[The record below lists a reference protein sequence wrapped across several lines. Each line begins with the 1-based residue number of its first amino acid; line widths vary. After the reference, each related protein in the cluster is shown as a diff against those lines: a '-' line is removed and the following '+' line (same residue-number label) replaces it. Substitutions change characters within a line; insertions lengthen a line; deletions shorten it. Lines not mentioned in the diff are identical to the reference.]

1 MSDSA
6 PTSVR
11 REFRPYDHGAVQ
23 RLLRETAL
31 DFGPPGGTR
40 RWSFATA
47 QIYSEESNAW
57 ILDFHFR
64 DAHDAVIWALKYQR

>member
-1 MSDSA
+1 MSDPV

-23 RLLRETAL
+23 MLLKNTAL

-47 QIYSEESNAW
+47 QIYDSDKNAW

-64 DAHDAVIWALKYQR
+64 DAHDALIWALKYQR